1 MCQGT
6 SKDEHTLPVKVE
18 SVTVKVLPKVLSTKR
33 GEVRKMH
40 VNRTY
45 VDMVVGYPS
54 LNNKTLI

>member
-1 MCQGT
+1 MEKT
-6 SKDEHTLPVKVE
+6 KTLR
-18 SVTVKVLPKVLSTKR
+18 LIRAKVLSTKR
-33 GEVRKMH
+33 GEERKML